1 MCKFTVNADLIFLRS
16 NLYMYPF
23 WTSPNYFVQLR
34 WNCSSAVKIDL
45 TVMCGREWDIADLH
59 NVWNIPTQV
68 GDRWRVDDCT
78 ECRCMGRDVECLTQK
93 CPPLDCD
100 PSDIATATPGS
111 CCPVC
116 ITSKK
121 EGLIFSFL
129 NVYVWLHCDDKV
141 LRKAGQQ
148 VYWPWYVFLS
158 MLLFCLWSLN
168 RGNISFTQT

>member
-1 MCKFTVNADLIFLRS
+1 MFLYICYKNWS
-16 NLYMYPF
+16 DSHV
-23 WTSPNYFVQLR
+23 WES
-34 WNCSSAVKIDL
+34 
-45 TVMCGREWDIADLH
+45 DIPDLH

-116 ITSKK
+116 ITSKL
-121 EGLIFSFL
+121 EGFIVICL
-129 NVYVWLHCDDKV
+129 NVWLWFHYEDKV

-148 VYWPWYVFLS
+148 IYW
-158 MLLFCLWSLN
+158 LWSMSFYPSCFFVCDHLN
-168 RGNISFTQT
+168 WLINRSNISFTQT